1 MAVGVP
7 LCFASAVVFFFVFDR
22 NCGVG
27 RSKTPFFVSLCS
39 FLFFFFPCRW
49 WGGEWQAHPRHI
61 YKHARREG
69 KESVQRRMYR
79 CRSAHKLLELDA
91 AYHLFAWPCRT
102 VVDLAAA
109 PGGFAQV
116 ALQRMACTSLPTST
130 EDVRP
135 VVIAFDQRPIEP
147 MEGLFS
153 VKCDVND
160 HPRVMAYTARLLR
173 TLQGE
178 NETQRKDVHVVLHD
192 GVSVVKGQSLFSVTY
207 GQNQM
212 ALGAL
217 RLAGSFFAL
226 HTHHTSA
233 RRLACGDV
241 KHHDDNNRST
251 RKFITKAMHSSH
263 FNTLL
268 EACQLYF
275 YDVHVHKPSECKP
288 ESLETYIVARGFSA
302 RRWLLEEKRAKDL
315 HPRLSLPPRRE
326 DVVSGRQM
334 MWRCWGCREVR
345 LGTSPCPLCSAGL

>member
-1 MAVGVP
+1 
-7 LCFASAVVFFFVFDR
+7 
-22 NCGVG
+22 
-27 RSKTPFFVSLCS
+27 
-39 FLFFFFPCRW
+39 
-49 WGGEWQAHPRHI
+49 
-61 YKHARREG
+61 
-69 KESVQRRMYR
+69 MYR

-91 AYHLFAWPCRT
+91 TYHIFEWPCRT

-130 EDVRP
+130 EEEEEDVRP
-135 VVIAFDQRPIEP
+135 VVIAFDQRPIKP

-153 VKCDVND
+153 VICDVND
-160 HPRVMAYTARLLR
+160 HPRVMRHTARLLQ
-173 TLQGE
+173 TLYGE
-178 NETQRKDVHVVLHD
+178 NDAQRKDVHVVLHD

-226 HTHHTSA
+226 HSHPPTSA
-233 RRLACGDV
+233 RRLACRDV
-241 KHHDDNNRST
+241 RHHDDTIRLK
-251 RKFITKAMHSSH
+251 RKFVTKAMHSSH

-288 ESLETYIVARGFSA
+288 ESLETYIVARGFCA
-302 RRWLLEEKRAKDL
+302 RRWLLEEKRAKGL
-315 HPRLSLPPRRE
+315 HPHLSLPPRRE

-345 LGTSPCPLCSAGL
+345 LGTSPCPLCSARH